1 MKIEVIIETSREDL
15 NRVIAERNPDRVES
29 VSAHSM
35 HDLCG
40 YDATK
45 VLNQWTE
52 YTAVLYWDDFCEW
65 TTEHGGCFDVGCRAD
80 AVAQHPQPRCC
91 FCGRPVRVRLDPKP

>member
-1 MKIEVIIETSREDL
+1 MRIEVIIETSREDL

-45 VLNQWTE
+45 VLNRWTE
-52 YTAVLYWDDFCEW
+52 YIAVLYWDDFCEW
-65 TTEHGGCFDVGCRAD
+65 QAEGKAFLPGCDPSQYRMQIPPNCTI
-80 AVAQHPQPRCC
+80 
-91 FCGRPVRVRLDPKP
+91 CGRPVRVRLEPKP